1 MPLFRTG
8 APRGRPYQLL
18 AVSRDIVDV
27 AVGDVLI
34 RRPVVG
40 IPRNAVRRKRHSQAA
55 GRSPTNHASW
65 TCYVYRHLFAAGRPS
80 RVGPYAQ
87 GRWPCF
93 LRIAELWQPTFISL
107 PVCDIVGDAQRAYRY
122 GDSAKCCAEK
132 TLFAGPG
139 RGVFYELR
147 VTRSDV
153 VSLSLLPRSG
163 IRRGRPESLFG
174 PPDTDQREVQG
185 GCQNGQRWLASRYA
199 LRVSRSVVVSL
210 SLSRRNAASESEKK
224 AVVRGSWFVARKT
237 MPHGPVMY
245 ITIYSRR
252 AALWDGP
259 YDAAIR
265 PQKRATSH

>member
-1 MPLFRTG
+1 MPHGPVMYITMKKAVARGSCFVARKSSPSFRMGCGQISQRAAQGSLYRG
-8 APRGRPYQLL
+8 ADRQ
-18 AVSRDIVDV
+18 
-27 AVGDVLI
+27 
-34 RRPVVG
+34 RRSERLN
-40 IPRNAVRRKRHSQAA
+40 I
-55 GRSPTNHASW
+55 
-65 TCYVYRHLFAAGRPS
+65 
-80 RVGPYAQ
+80 GPYAQ

-93 LRIAELWQPTFISL
+93 LRIAELWQPTFISS

-163 IRRGRPESLFG
+163 IRRGRP
-174 PPDTDQREVQG
+174 VK
-185 GCQNGQRWLASRYA
+185 ASRYA

-265 PQKRATSH
+265 PQKRATNH